1 MEADVNAE
9 LLKTCWDPLGF
20 KLANRHCAA
29 KFHIMAGQLHT
40 MVTDYECIYYEVAG
54 FIKKFSSLNA
64 RLGGPD
70 KVLLEK
76 VRNMFISS
84 TTKVLNENKD
94 HDVLKF
100 DLELVVGKR
109 TLKWHFFGQHLDST
123 NYIFSHITRPL
134 LNILS
139 LMVDEYDLS
148 LVQVSGSGSSFSN
161 LFGKPTVQKLYKVV
175 VAEFAAAEN
184 DSVCSGSI
192 KICTGGSKQTD
203 KNSANSLSGT
213 PAPTSPYEVMS
224 DTVQKEKFREIQALR
239 ESPLKKPTLRF

>member
-84 TTKVLNENKD
+84 TTK
-94 HDVLKF
+94 
-100 DLELVVGKR
+100 
-109 TLKWHFFGQHLDST
+109 
-123 NYIFSHITRPL
+123 IFSHITRPL

-213 PAPTSPYEVMS
+213 PAPTSLM
-224 DTVQKEKFREIQALR
+224 R
-239 ESPLKKPTLRF
+239 